1 METIV
6 LKDLLNELGF
16 YLKNIKK
23 RKKKIFII
31 NESIYV
37 VIEIDFAS
45 DIDLRKTSRDPEY
58 FARNCFDKVFL
69 CV

>member
-6 LKDLLNELGF
+6 LKDLRNELGF

-45 DIDLRKTSRDPEY
+45 DIDLRKTSRDPKY
-58 FARNCFDKVFL
+58 FARNCFDKVFF